1 MDVRRKRFLTV
12 ERLEAIVARGLTYGY
27 VKPVYPRD
35 YVSLLE
41 RNRPFRRFRME
52 VSSDCEEPRGFEL
65 HSRLSADARKRA
77 LPIIVEGSTKCRQ
90 CDSCRDRRANF
101 WRRRAEMEYSR
112 AKGRT
117 WFVTLT
123 LAPDWHYQFDAQ
135 MSVPF
140 YKRDRKGTKR
150 LVRDAYEISKMTGR
164 ELFAARTQEIG
175 REVTL
180 WLKRIRKELGSF
192 RYLIVAEPHLENP
205 DSAVYGR
212 THFHVLLH
220 EYGELVPRHQCFVGK
235 DGKTYAKED
244 AKIRK
249 TWQKGF
255 TQAWVLPEAGAAG
268 YLCKY
273 VSKEAMARI
282 RASFRYGLL
291 DRDSKPAHEREREV
305 PAESGGR
312 EK

>member
-1 MDVRRKRFLTV
+1 MDARPKRFLSV

-35 YVSLLE
+35 FLTLLE
-41 RNRPFRRFRME
+41 RDKPFRRFRME
-52 VSSDCEEPRGFEL
+52 ISSDCEEPCGFEL
-65 HSRLSADARKRA
+65 HSRTSASAGKR
-77 LPIIVEGSTKCRQ
+77 LPPIIVEGSSKCRK
-90 CDSCRDRRANF
+90 CDNCRDRRAHF
-101 WRRRAEMEYSR
+101 WRERAEMEYSR
-112 AKGRT
+112 TKGRT

-140 YKRDRKGTKR
+140 YTRDRRGTKR
-150 LVRDAYEISKMTGR
+150 LVRDAYEISKMNAR
-164 ELFAARTQEIG
+164 ELFVARTQEIG

-180 WLKRIRKELGSF
+180 YLKRVRKELGHF

-205 DSAVYGR
+205 DSEVYGR
-212 THFHVLLH
+212 THFHALLH
-220 EYGELVPRHQCFVGK
+220 EYSELVPRHQSFVGK

-244 AKIRK
+244 AKVRK
-249 TWQKGF
+249 TWQKGW
-255 TQAWVLPEAGAAG
+255 TQAWVLPEAAAAG

-282 RASFRYGLL
+282 RASFRYGLVE
-291 DRDSKPAHEREREV
+291 RRKPYDTNGE
-305 PAESGGR
+305 
-312 EK
+312 